1 MKTAF
6 IIDGYNLL
14 HAIGYLVGKVNSR
27 GLERARLQ
35 LQDLLA
41 GAFKDQAGHV
51 TVVYDA
57 ARPPPKV
64 PREQN
69 YQGLTI
75 LLAVGPKE
83 ADDIIENLIADHSSP
98 KHLVVVSGDH
108 RLQTAAHRKGAQVLG
123 ATEFLDYL
131 DRLQQQKK
139 PIGAEEPAKNE
150 KMSEEEVKD
159 WLQKFAGLEDD
170 PDLKE
175 AFERYDFEVD
185 ELES

>member
-14 HAIGYLVGKVNSR
+14 HAIGFLVGKVNPR
-27 GLERARLQ
+27 GLERARYQ
-35 LQDLLA
+35 LQELLA
-41 GAFKDQAGHV
+41 TAFKDQAEQV
-51 TVVYDA
+51 TIVYDA
-57 ARPPPKV
+57 ARPPAKV
-64 PREQN
+64 PLEQN
-69 YQGLTI
+69 YKGLNI

-83 ADDIIENLIADHSSP
+83 ADDIIENLIAGHSSP

-131 DRLQQQKK
+131 DQLHHQKK
-139 PIGAEEPAKNE
+139 PIDAEEPAKKE
-150 KMSEEEVKD
+150 KLSEEEIKD

-175 AFERYDFEVD
+175 AFERYDFED
-185 ELES
+185 